1 MKVGFQSSINWLK
14 LTKKMKEMKTA
25 ELVFVPIPGIGHLVS
40 CVELAKLLI
49 ECDERLSITVLIM
62 KLPYDTK
69 VSSYTNSLLESPNLH
84 IRYLEPMKEEPSS
97 QLSSFLSILFR
108 FIDNHKSCVRE
119 VLAEI
124 SNSVSSHLGGIVID
138 MLCTSLIDVA
148 NEFGVPSYIFHP
160 GGAATLGLLFQLQS
174 LRDDLNEDVSHY
186 ENSDVELAV
195 PTYINPVPAKL
206 LSSPFFD
213 KDGGGDMLLDQAK
226 GYRKAKGIIINTFL
240 ELECHAIHALS
251 NDKTIPPV
259 YAVGPLLNL
268 KGGNSQNQETE
279 IIMKWLDLQPECS
292 VVFLCFGSG
301 GSFDGDQVKEI
312 AYALE
317 RSGYRF
323 LWSLR
328 RPSPKENFEFPSEY
342 ENLDEV
348 LPEGFLQRTAAVGKV
363 IGWAPQA
370 AVLSHPAV
378 GGFVS
383 HCGWNSI
390 LESVWYG
397 VPVATWPLNA
407 EQQQNAFLMVK
418 DLAMAVEIKID
429 FKRDFVLG
437 VSSEILSADVIERG
451 IKHLM
456 DPEKEIKEKVKEMKE
471 KSRLAPNEG
480 GSSYGSLKLFLED
493 VIDSI
498 P

>member
-1 MKVGFQSSINWLK
+1 MKVGFPSSINWPK
-14 LTKKMKEMKTA
+14 SIKKVKEMKKA
-25 ELVFVPIPGIGHLVS
+25 ELVFVTMPAIGHLVS
-40 CVELAKLLI
+40 CVELTKLLI
-49 ECDERLSITVLIM
+49 ECDERLSITVVIM
-62 KLPYDTK
+62 KLPFDPK
-69 VSSYTNSLLESPNLH
+69 VSSYTNSSLETPNLH
-84 IRYLEPMKEEPSS
+84 IRYLDLMKEEPSS
-97 QLSSFLSILFR
+97 QLSSSLSILFR
-108 FIDNHKSCVRE
+108 YIDNYKGCVRE

-124 SNSVSSHLGGIVID
+124 SNCVSSHLGGIVID
-138 MLCTSLIDVA
+138 MFCTSLIDVA
-148 NEFGVPSYIFHP
+148 NEFGVPSYIFCP
-160 GGAATLGLLFQLQS
+160 GGAALLGLLFQLQS

-186 ENSDVELAV
+186 ENLDDELAL

-206 LSSPFFD
+206 LSPAFFD
-213 KDGGGDMLLDQAK
+213 KDGGGDMLLDQVRRFK
-226 GYRKAKGIIINTFL
+226 ETKGIIVNTFL
-240 ELECHAIHALS
+240 ELESHAIQALS

-259 YAVGPLLNL
+259 YAVG
-268 KGGNSQNQETE
+268 
-279 IIMKWLDLQPECS
+279 
-292 VVFLCFGSG
+292 G

-328 RPSPKENFEFPSEY
+328 RPSPKENFEFPSKY

-348 LPEGFLQRTAAVGKV
+348 LPEGFLQRTAVVGKV
-363 IGWAPQA
+363 IEWAPQA

-390 LESVWYG
+390 LESVWCG
-397 VPVATWPLNA
+397 VPVATWPLYA
-407 EQQQNAFLMVK
+407 EQQMNAFLMVK
-418 DLAMAVEIKID
+418 DLATAVEIKID

-456 DPEKEIKEKVKEMKE
+456 DPEKEIRDKVKEIKE
-471 KSRLAPNEG
+471 KSRLTLNGG
-480 GSSYGSLKLFLED
+480 GSSYASLKLFLED

>member
-1 MKVGFQSSINWLK
+1 
-14 LTKKMKEMKTA
+14 MKTA

-40 CVELAKLLI
+40 CVELAKLFI

-62 KLPYDTK
+62 KLPFDPK
-69 VSSYTNSLLESPNLH
+69 VSSYTNSLVETPNLH
-84 IRYLEPMKEEPSS
+84 IRYLELMKEEPSS

-108 FIDNHKSCVRE
+108 FIDNHKNCVRE

-138 MLCTSLIDVA
+138 MFCTSLIDVA
-148 NEFGVPSYIFHP
+148 NEFGVPSYIFCP
-160 GGAATLGLLFQLQS
+160 GGAGTLGVLFQLQS

-186 ENSDVELAV
+186 ENSDDELAL

-206 LSSPFFD
+206 LSPAFFD
-213 KDGGGDMLLDQAK
+213 KDGGGDMLLYQVRRFK
-226 GYRKAKGIIINTFL
+226 ETKGIIVNTFL
-240 ELECHAIHALS
+240 ELESHSIQALS

-259 YAVGPLLNL
+259 YTVGPVLNL
-268 KGGNSQNQETE
+268 KGSNSQNQETE
-279 IIMKWLDLQPECS
+279 MIMKWLDLQPECS

-301 GSFDGDQVKEI
+301 GSFDGDQVEEI
-312 AYALE
+312 AHALE

-328 RPSPKENFEFPSEY
+328 RPSPKEKFEFPSEY

-370 AVLSHPAV
+370 AVLSHPAA

-390 LESVWYG
+390 LESVWCG
-397 VPVATWPLNA
+397 VPVATWPLYA
-407 EQQQNAFLMVK
+407 EQQTNAFLMVK
-418 DLAMAVEIKID
+418 DLATAVEIKID
-429 FKRDFVLG
+429 FRKDLLLG
-437 VSSEILSADVIERG
+437 VSSETLTANVIERG

-456 DPEKEIKEKVKEMKE
+456 DPENEIREKVKEMKE

-480 GSSYGSLKLFLED
+480 GSSYSSMKCFLED

>member
-84 IRYLEPMKEEPSS
+84 IRYLELMKEKPSS
-97 QLSSFLSILFR
+97 QLSSFLSILLR

-124 SNSVSSHLGGIVID
+124 SNSASSHLGGIVID

-148 NEFGVPSYIFHP
+148 DEFGVPSYIFHP
-160 GGAATLGLLFQLQS
+160 GGAATLGLLFQLQT
-174 LRDDLNEDVSHY
+174 LRGDLNEDLSHY
-186 ENSDVELAV
+186 ENSDVELV
-195 PTYINPVPAKL
+195 FPTYINPVPAKL
-206 LSSPFFD
+206 LSSILSD
-213 KDGGGDMLLDQAK
+213 KAVVDQAK
-226 GYRKAKGIIINTFL
+226 RYRKTKGIIINTFL
-240 ELECHAIHALS
+240 GLESHAIHALS

-268 KGGNSQNQETE
+268 KGSNSQNQETE
-279 IIMKWLDLQPECS
+279 MIMKWLDLQPECS

-301 GSFDGDQVKEI
+301 GSFDDDQVKEI

-397 VPVATWPLNA
+397 VPVATWPLFA

-480 GSSYGSLKLFLED
+480 GSSYAS
-493 VIDSI
+493 S
-498 P
+498 

>member
-1 MKVGFQSSINWLK
+1 MKK
-14 LTKKMKEMKTA
+14 A
-25 ELVFVPIPGIGHLVS
+25 ELVFVTMPAIGHLVS

-62 KLPYDTK
+62 KLPFDPK
-69 VSSYTNSLLESPNLH
+69 VSSYTNSLLETPNLH
-84 IRYLEPMKEEPSS
+84 IRYLELMKEEPSS
-97 QLSSFLSILFR
+97 QLSSFLSIFFR
-108 FIDNHKSCVRE
+108 FIDNHKSCVRD

-138 MLCTSLIDVA
+138 MFCTSLIDVA
-148 NEFGVPSYIFHP
+148 NEFGVPSYIFYP
-160 GGAATLGLLFQLQS
+160 GGAATLGVLFQLQS
-174 LRDDLNEDVSHY
+174 LRDDLNEEVSYY
-186 ENSDVELAV
+186 ENSDVELAL

-206 LSSPFFD
+206 LSSALFE
-213 KDGGGDMLLDQAK
+213 KDGGVDMVLDQAQR
-226 GYRKAKGIIINTFL
+226 YRKTKGIIINTFL
-240 ELECHAIHALS
+240 ELESHAIHALS

-259 YAVGPLLNL
+259 YAVGPVLNL
-268 KGGNSQNQETE
+268 KGSNSQNQETE
-279 IIMKWLDLQPECS
+279 MIMKWLDLQPKCS
-292 VVFLCFGSG
+292 VVFLCFGSA
-301 GSFDGDQVKEI
+301 GSFDGDQVEEI

-348 LPEGFLQRTAAVGKV
+348 LPEG
-363 IGWAPQA
+363 
-370 AVLSHPAV
+370 
-378 GGFVS
+378 
-383 HCGWNSI
+383 
-390 LESVWYG
+390 VWCG
-397 VPVATWPLNA
+397 VPVATWPLYG
-407 EQQQNAFLMVK
+407 EQQENAFLMVK

-429 FKRDFVLG
+429 FKRDFVMG

-456 DPEKEIKEKVKEMKE
+456 DPENEIREKVKQMKE

-480 GSSYGSLKLFLED
+480 GSSFSSLRLFLED
-493 VIDSI
+493 VADNI